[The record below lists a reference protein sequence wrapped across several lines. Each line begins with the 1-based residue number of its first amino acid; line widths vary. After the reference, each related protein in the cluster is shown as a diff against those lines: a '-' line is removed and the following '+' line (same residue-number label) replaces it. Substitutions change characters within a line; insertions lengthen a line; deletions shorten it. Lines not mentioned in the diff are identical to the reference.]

1 MTRAVLI
8 TNPAAARHAARA
20 VMAVRDT
27 LRGGGW
33 DVEVRAT
40 AEPGDA
46 RRFATDA
53 RAAGMDVVVCYG
65 GDGTA
70 MQAAAGLVGSDIPL
84 GIVPGGTG
92 NILAR
97 NLRLPRRPTAA
108 AKTVLAGEAMPID
121 LGLVERAD
129 GQHYFA
135 VCAGAG
141 FDAEIMA
148 LTEAPMKRRWLTGA
162 YMARALAALPDVRSA
177 DLRIT
182 VDGTPHEVRAAMAL
196 VANCGELFPPYL
208 KVTESSRLDDGW
220 FDLVTLRAEGA
231 FESAAAYLELLRR
244 GSRNGSGRVWFSRGK
259 TVRVEVVG
267 GEPLRVQLDGE
278 VVGTTPF
285 DVRMLPGALRV
296 LVDPAKV
303 PGGVPARG

>member
-1 MTRAVLI
+1 M
-8 TNPAAARHAARA
+8 P
-20 VMAVRDT
+20 
-27 LRGGGW
+27 RGPSW
-33 DVEVRAT
+33 PSAIHC
-40 AEPGDA
+40 A
-46 RRFATDA
+46 
-53 RAAGMDVVVCYG
+53 
-65 GDGTA
+65 
-70 MQAAAGLVGSDIPL
+70 AAAGTSKSAP
-84 GIVPGGTG
+84 P
-92 NILAR
+92 
-97 NLRLPRRPTAA
+97 PSP
-108 AKTVLAGEAMPID
+108 AMPAVSR
-121 LGLVERAD
+121 LMPAPRAWTSSC
-129 GQHYFA
+129 A
-135 VCAGAG
+135 TAGA
-141 FDAEIMA
+141 
-148 LTEAPMKRRWLTGA
+148 APRGRRRRRARGGA
-162 YMARALAALPDVRSA
+162 VSP
-177 DLRIT
+177 
-182 VDGTPHEVRAAMAL
+182 
-196 VANCGELFPPYL
+196 PPYR

>member
-8 TNPAAARHAARA
+8 TNPTAARHAARA

-27 LRGGGW
+27 LRAGGW

-40 AEPGDA
+40 TSPSDA
-46 RRFATDA
+46 RRFATEA
-53 RAAGMDVVVCYG
+53 RAAGIDVVVCYG

-108 AKTVLAGEAMPID
+108 AKTVLDGEVMAVD
-121 LGLVERAD
+121 LGVVERAD

-141 FDAEIMA
+141 FDAEIMR
-148 LTEAPMKRRWLTGA
+148 LTEAPMKQRWLTGA
-162 YMARALAALPDVRSA
+162 YMARALIALPDVRSA

-182 VDGTPHEVRAAMAL
+182 VDGTSHEVRAAMAL

-208 KVTESSRLDDGW
+208 KLTESIRPDDGW

-244 GSRNGSGRVWFSRGK
+244 GTRNGSGRVWFSRGK
-259 TVRVEVVG
+259 SVRVEVVG
-267 GEPLRVQLDGE
+267 GAPLRVQLDGE